1 MVRKMTLPGRGLS
14 VLSHAARQRMR
25 HYLRAAR
32 SLNTR
37 RCYATQWRQF
47 ESWCLANRALSLP
60 AEPELVAAYLAERA
74 QGGAALASINVMI
87 AAIAFAQAVRGH
99 RFDRHHPALV
109 LVLQGIRRQHARL
122 QRQAEPLRGSMLVAL
137 LGARPRDP
145 GEVRDAA
152 LLYTFALRASEAAR
166 ASGIAPDVGHP
177 QENPRLPSFVPG
189 GHPSLPWALVPSTS
203 VARIIESMGL
213 THLGRLAR
221 TFPEIAFG
229 CSTRT

>member
-1 MVRKMTLPGRGLS
+1 MTLPGRGLS

-122 QRQAEPLRGSMLVAL
+122 QHQTEPLRGSMLAAL
-137 LGARPRDP
+137 LEARLRDP
-145 GEVRDAA
+145 GEVRDAALLA
-152 LLYTFALRASEAAR
+152 LLYTFALRASEAA
-166 ASGIAPDVGHP
+166 ALDWMQVG
-177 QENPRLPSFVPG
+177 NG
-189 GHPSLPWALVPSTS
+189 GGALSLSSTN
-203 VARIIESMGL
+203 IEVVL
-213 THLGRLAR
+213 LG
-221 TFPEIAFG
+221 
-229 CSTRT
+229 S